1 MELFKACFAN
11 ASEGLRSSQRP
22 MPETEAMQ
30 SQDRAASAGAA
41 PIFADLLCAIR
52 GKEGG
57 YAAVEQAAA
66 LAGEQGRL
74 TLLAVTSYRSG
85 GTHRAPAIGPAR
97 AAEILGR
104 AEGIARGVGVPYTS
118 EVDPGSP
125 PSRVILDW
133 SARYDLLALGAPASS
148 WPGTWL
154 SVGVGN
160 KAIEGFRTPLLVARP
175 LAAGRRFGDRIVIAS
190 DGLEASRAVVDL
202 AARLAHA
209 NGSNVTL
216 VHALGRESR
225 LKRGRSRG
233 QQRALEEQA
242 LEEQDETLKRT
253 LASGTSEVLV
263 EPGRAADVIKSAA
276 AAADASLIVMGS
288 RRLDGMRAM
297 GSVSRRVVH
306 QARCSVLLFP
316 PEMLVH

>member
-1 MELFKACFAN
+1 
-11 ASEGLRSSQRP
+11 
-22 MPETEAMQ
+22 MPETETMQ
-30 SQDRAASAGAA
+30 TQDRVAPAGSA

-66 LAGEQGRL
+66 LAGAQGRL

-85 GTHRAPAIGPAR
+85 GSHRGPAIGPAR

-104 AEGIARGVGVPYTS
+104 AEGIAREVGVPYTS

-160 KAIEGFRTPLLVARP
+160 KAIEGFTTPLLVARP
-175 LAAGRRFGDRIVIAS
+175 LASDRRFGDRIVVAS
-190 DGLEASRAVVDL
+190 DGLEASHAVVDL
-202 AARLAHA
+202 AARLARA
-209 NGSNVTL
+209 NGSKVTL
-216 VHALGRESR
+216 VHALGRESP

-233 QQRALEEQA
+233 QDRTLEEQG
-242 LEEQDETLKRT
+242 EKLKRA
-253 LASGTSEVLV
+253 LASGASEVLL
-263 EPGRAADVIKSAA
+263 ETGRAADVIKSAA
-276 AAADASLIVMGS
+276 AAATASLIMMGS
-288 RRLDGMRAM
+288 RRLDGLRAM

-316 PEMLVH
+316 PEMLAR